1 MFSNIWNSRSVTM
14 EHVDRS
20 EDAGEASGSGCGK
33 RTECTAMG
41 GACGER
47 WLVGVRFFLKPPL

>member
-1 MFSNIWNSRSVTM
+1 M